1 MTTVYFLLAFFALVQ
16 LAMMVVL
23 FALARQVGVLF
34 ERIAPVG
41 AMVNESGPKIGESAP
56 VFTLDSLTGGMVQV
70 GAPSDT
76 STLLFFLSPSC
87 PVCKQLIP
95 VLKDINRSERAWLKV
110 RLASDG
116 GASAHHAF
124 IEQQQLQ
131 EFPYLLSEQLGV
143 TYRVARLPFAV
154 LLDAEGVVRAKGL
167 INNREQLES
176 LFNAVETGHASIQA
190 YAEYQ
195 SAHS

>member
-1 MTTVYFLLAFFALVQ
+1 MTTVYFILGFFALV
-16 LAMMVVL
+16 LLVMMVVL
-23 FALARQVGVLF
+23 VALARQIGVLF

-41 AMVNESGPKIGESAP
+41 AMVNDSGPKIGELAP
-56 VFTLDSLTGGMVQV
+56 SFRLDSLTGGSIQV
-70 GAPSDT
+70 GAAGSG

-95 VLKDINRSERAWLKV
+95 VLKDIDSSERAWLRV
-110 RLASDG
+110 QLASDG
-116 GASAHHAF
+116 SAAPHRQF

-131 EFPYLLSEQLGV
+131 AFPYVLSEQLGV

-154 LLDAEGVVRAKGL
+154 LLDADGVVRAKGL
-167 INNREQLES
+167 VNNREQLES

-190 YAEYQ
+190 YAQYQ